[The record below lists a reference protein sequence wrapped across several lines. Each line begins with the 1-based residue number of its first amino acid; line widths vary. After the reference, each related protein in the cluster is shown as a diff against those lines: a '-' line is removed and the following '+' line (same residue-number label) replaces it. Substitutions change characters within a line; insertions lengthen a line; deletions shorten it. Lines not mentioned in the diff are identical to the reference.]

1 MLGRR
6 GCKLVAQVS
15 VMAGLA
21 VAGPGCQSTS
31 LFSGR
36 GGLLPVSQAS
46 SSGSVFPIV
55 LGRPQAVGQSL
66 AGTSHS
72 SLRARTGSGDAGPA
86 GTVIATSAWRPVQ
99 RQETPHT
106 GIVAV
111 SDWQTNAALN
121 SPGMSNLSVQKPA
134 DQPQPGSAGTEP
146 AAGEPPM
153 LPAPRPLPVADGHPE
168 AGSLPPLPAAGPA
181 HAPPGRAPAELS
193 KVLMPPYI
201 IETPDIL
208 LIESKAKIANIE
220 QPIQGQHL
228 VRPDGTVNLGIFGS
242 VRVAGMTTEQARA
255 AVARAIDA
263 RREPEKVK
271 EKPTPP
277 EDVNVDVL
285 AYNSK
290 VYYIITD
297 GAGYG
302 EQVFR
307 APFTGNETVLDAI
320 SLINGLPPVA
330 SKKKIWVARR
340 VPGHGGHYDNILPVD
355 WCAITQGG
363 AAGTNYQIFP
373 GDRIYVKSQSLI
385 RFDNNL
391 GKFLS
396 PIERLFGTT
405 LLGSETVNSIRNR
418 TTTGGIP

>member
-6 GCKLVAQVS
+6 GCKIVAQVS

-72 SLRARTGSGDAGPA
+72 SLRARTGSDDAGPA

-99 RQETPHT
+99 RPETPHT
-106 GIVAV
+106 DIVAV

-121 SPGMSNLSVQKPA
+121 NPGMSNLAVQKSA
-134 DQPQPGSAGTEP
+134 DQPQSGSPDSAP

-168 AGSLPPLPAAGPA
+168 AGSLPPPAAGPT
-181 HAPPGRAPAELS
+181 HAPLGHAPAELS

-201 IETPDIL
+201 VEPPDIL
-208 LIESKAKIANIE
+208 LIETVVAATEVK
-220 QPIQGQHL
+220 QPIKGQHL
-228 VRPDGTVNLGIFGS
+228 VRPDGTVSLGIFGN
-242 VRVAGMTTEQARA
+242 VRVAGMTTDQIRV

-263 RREPEKVK
+263 HLKPQEVQKNPTKPE
-271 EKPTPP
+271 EI
-277 EDVNVDVL
+277 NVDVL

-391 GKFLS
+391 GKFLA